1 MRVLLIG
8 YGFTAR
14 ALARAL
20 IARGDAVSA
29 TARGA
34 DALTGIAA
42 DGASPVLADPASEDG
57 RKALAEAARAA
68 THLVSSVPP
77 GEDGDPILPVI
88 EAMRAGERPWA
99 GYLSTTGVYGDRKG
113 GWAFE
118 WEPPTPGQARSVRR
132 AGAEA
137 GWRAMDARVFRL
149 SGIYGPG
156 RSALD
161 RLRDGTARIIDHPG
175 QVFARV
181 HVDDIAA
188 AVIAA
193 MDRPEAAGVFNLADD
208 RPCSQREVM
217 EGAAAMLGVAPPAP
231 EPFNPDRMSPMLAS
245 FHAECR
251 RVSNAR
257 AKAVLGWRPGYPTW
271 REGLAAVL
279 DAEKGF
285 AARGGGG

>member
-8 YGFTAR
+8 YGYTAR

-29 TARGA
+29 TARGTE
-34 DALTGIAA
+34 ALAGIAA
-42 DGASPVLADPASEDG
+42 DGAAPVLADPAGEDG
-57 RKALAEAARAA
+57 LRALAEAARGA

-77 GEDGDPILPVI
+77 GEDGDPILPVLA
-88 EAMRAGERPWA
+88 AMEDRDRPWQ
-99 GYLSTTGVYGDRKG
+99 GYLSTTGVYGDRRG

-118 WEPPTPGQARSVRR
+118 WEAPTPGQTRSVRR
-132 AGAEA
+132 AEAEA
-137 GWRAMDARVFRL
+137 GWLAIGARVFRL

-188 AVIAA
+188 ALIAA
-193 MDRPEAAGVFNLADD
+193 MDQPEATGLFNLADD

-217 EGAAAMLGVAPPAP
+217 EGAAAMLGMAPPAP
-231 EPFNPDRMSPMLAS
+231 EPFDPDRMRPMLAS

-271 REGLAAVL
+271 REGLAAAL
-279 DAEKGF
+279 AAEKGF